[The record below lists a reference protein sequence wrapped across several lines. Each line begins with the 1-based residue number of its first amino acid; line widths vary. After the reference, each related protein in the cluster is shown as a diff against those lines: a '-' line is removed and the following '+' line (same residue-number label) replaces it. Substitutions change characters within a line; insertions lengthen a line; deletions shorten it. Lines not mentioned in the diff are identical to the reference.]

1 MNIFITQDKSGCI
14 SCYRSGVTDTLWL
27 LGRAEP
33 RVLEGWGGSQRDRT
47 QFPWDKMVNHG
58 DATEN
63 RIFRRGGGAVMLIRG
78 SSVLYLVPGVT
89 RRGTVVQ

>member
-33 RVLEGWGGSQRDRT
+33 RVLEGWGEPERQDLVSMGQDGEPWGCNRKQDFQERWWGSNVDL
-47 QFPWDKMVNHG
+47 
-58 DATEN
+58 
-63 RIFRRGGGAVMLIRG
+63 RG
-78 SSVLYLVPGVT
+78 SVLYLVPGVL
-89 RRGTVVQ
+89 RGEL